1 MKINRTTIIFV
12 FFIMNVIS
20 PITAQEFSVEILPL
34 SKQLPSNSVQRVF
47 QDREGFM
54 WFGTR
59 EGLSRYDGYRTL
71 TFRSGK
77 TTPDLL
83 TDNQITCITNSW
95 ERILIGTKKG
105 LNILNKK
112 TYEISHINNEELK
125 DQEIRSILFDSKGYI
140 WVGTYVALYRCS
152 SDFSSCKR
160 YDSSLP
166 VTSVNSIYED
176 TDNNIWVTFW
186 RKGIFRYD
194 RIKDTFVKY
203 PVLGKENNPFSVFQ
217 DDKKQHWI
225 GTWGEGLY
233 KFYPEESDEQVYMP
247 VESVKKGELPGNGT
261 FFSIQQDK
269 KYGYLWLVS
278 SRGLYAV
285 RKRVDNLVETIDISD
300 ISSKLNNIFSEICLD
315 KSGNLWIASFN
326 EGVAYINLDKPII
339 QNYPMPSIKKTTGLT
354 TNIQAIYN
362 DNDGDIWI
370 NQNRLGLGIY
380 KKDSD
385 KIIWYRDIPDL
396 RGLSGMETIGCI
408 GYSSSNDQVLVGP
421 SYQPFIYIL
430 KKEKGQVKLV
440 SQIDLQQYIKG
451 AGNNPQFF
459 YEDKKL
465 NVWVITSL
473 GLFVKP
479 AGDYNTLKETGF
491 LQREITGLAEDNL
504 GHIWV
509 STRRNGV
516 FCLTVSDDFQIRKEN
531 VVKFDVESGLL
542 ISDNIEDLCTD
553 NEGRVWM
560 GSQEGYVF
568 LYNQKSKTVEDYS
581 DVFTTLTEGVQDM
594 MMDKT
599 GHLWISTNKRI
610 IEYDPKT
617 GGQINYQAGQDIV
630 VNSFTKH
637 SCFESQAGEMFYG
650 GNRGIAVFMPYKRLA
665 DKPEKIRTH
674 IVDVKMGDE
683 SLLTGNL
690 NERFNLLKR
699 TLKLHAEDQNIE
711 IDFSSLNYS
720 FPTKIQYAYKMEGV
734 DKDWVYIKDGRQ
746 FAYYNRLPKG
756 KHTFCVKATDINGL
770 WSSLVTKVQVDK
782 EPAFYETWWA
792 YVIYVMLILL
802 VCYSFYYRTKRRMQL
817 RHELSVAQIEKEKSE
832 ELVQVKL
839 RYFTNISHDLLTPL
853 TIVTCLIDDAE
864 ITYKN
869 KIPQFDMI
877 RTNVNRLKRLLQ
889 QILDFRKVE
898 SGNMK
903 LKVTSGDIVSLIRD
917 VCDSNFMPLIQKK
930 KLTFT
935 FESPEETIQAYFD
948 VDKIDKVV
956 FNLLSNA
963 YKYTGEGGEIKVALS
978 VFLQN
983 GHTYLSIIV
992 SDTGKG
998 IASEDIDKIFTRF
1011 YTNQHWVSS
1020 ETNGIGLSLTKELL
1034 ELHHG
1039 TISVESEVGRG
1050 SSFTVIIPIDKE
1062 SYTEAEINVE
1072 SSQDLKRESG
1082 IGTVNVENNILDW
1095 KQLEEGDI
1103 NTTISDIRLLLVEDN
1118 EELLYLMRRILSKHY
1133 YVLTAKNGIEALE
1146 VMKEY
1151 EADIIVSDVMMP
1163 EMDGLEL
1170 CRVVKGNLDTS
1181 HIPIILLTAKNSAE
1195 DRIKCYNAGANAYI
1209 SKPFELKVLEA
1220 RIDNFLAEKKSK
1232 QEEFRSDAEDINFN
1246 LLDATDIDKEFL
1258 KKVTDV
1264 IQENLSSSTFDV
1276 VQLADAL
1283 AMSKSS
1289 LYRKTKAII
1298 GLSPV
1303 EFIRNVRLKQGVKM
1317 LKNKSISVSEVA
1329 YICGFS
1335 NPKYFSTCF
1344 KEEFGVTPKEFQKSD
1359 TSQ

>member
-1 MKINRTTIIFV
+1 
-12 FFIMNVIS
+12 
-20 PITAQEFSVEILPL
+20 
-34 SKQLPSNSVQRVF
+34 
-47 QDREGFM
+47 
-54 WFGTR
+54 
-59 EGLSRYDGYRTL
+59 
-71 TFRSGK
+71 
-77 TTPDLL
+77 
-83 TDNQITCITNSW
+83 
-95 ERILIGTKKG
+95 
-105 LNILNKK
+105 
-112 TYEISHINNEELK
+112 
-125 DQEIRSILFDSKGYI
+125 
-140 WVGTYVALYRCS
+140 
-152 SDFSSCKR
+152 
-160 YDSSLP
+160 
-166 VTSVNSIYED
+166 
-176 TDNNIWVTFW
+176 
-186 RKGIFRYD
+186 
-194 RIKDTFVKY
+194 
-203 PVLGKENNPFSVFQ
+203 
-217 DDKKQHWI
+217 
-225 GTWGEGLY
+225 
-233 KFYPEESDEQVYMP
+233 
-247 VESVKKGELPGNGT
+247 
-261 FFSIQQDK
+261 
-269 KYGYLWLVS
+269 
-278 SRGLYAV
+278 
-285 RKRVDNLVETIDISD
+285 
-300 ISSKLNNIFSEICLD
+300 
-315 KSGNLWIASFN
+315 
-326 EGVAYINLDKPII
+326 
-339 QNYPMPSIKKTTGLT
+339 
-354 TNIQAIYN
+354 
-362 DNDGDIWI
+362 
-370 NQNRLGLGIY
+370 
-380 KKDSD
+380 
-385 KIIWYRDIPDL
+385 
-396 RGLSGMETIGCI
+396 
-408 GYSSSNDQVLVGP
+408 
-421 SYQPFIYIL
+421 
-430 KKEKGQVKLV
+430 
-440 SQIDLQQYIKG
+440 
-451 AGNNPQFF
+451 
-459 YEDKKL
+459 
-465 NVWVITSL
+465 
-473 GLFVKP
+473 
-479 AGDYNTLKETGF
+479 
-491 LQREITGLAEDNL
+491 
-504 GHIWV
+504 
-509 STRRNGV
+509 
-516 FCLTVSDDFQIRKEN
+516 
-531 VVKFDVESGLL
+531 
-542 ISDNIEDLCTD
+542 
-553 NEGRVWM
+553 
-560 GSQEGYVF
+560 
-568 LYNQKSKTVEDYS
+568 
-581 DVFTTLTEGVQDM
+581 
-594 MMDKT
+594 
-599 GHLWISTNKRI
+599 
-610 IEYDPKT
+610 
-617 GGQINYQAGQDIV
+617 
-630 VNSFTKH
+630 
-637 SCFESQAGEMFYG
+637 
-650 GNRGIAVFMPYKRLA
+650 
-665 DKPEKIRTH
+665 
-674 IVDVKMGDE
+674 
-683 SLLTGNL
+683 
-690 NERFNLLKR
+690 
-699 TLKLHAEDQNIE
+699 
-711 IDFSSLNYS
+711 
-720 FPTKIQYAYKMEGV
+720 
-734 DKDWVYIKDGRQ
+734 
-746 FAYYNRLPKG
+746 
-756 KHTFCVKATDINGL
+756 
-770 WSSLVTKVQVDK
+770 
-782 EPAFYETWWA
+782 
-792 YVIYVMLILL
+792 
-802 VCYSFYYRTKRRMQL
+802 MQL

-1082 IGTVNVENNILDW
+1082 IGTVNAENNILDW

>member
-1 MKINRTTIIFV
+1 
-12 FFIMNVIS
+12 
-20 PITAQEFSVEILPL
+20 
-34 SKQLPSNSVQRVF
+34 
-47 QDREGFM
+47 
-54 WFGTR
+54 
-59 EGLSRYDGYRTL
+59 
-71 TFRSGK
+71 
-77 TTPDLL
+77 
-83 TDNQITCITNSW
+83 
-95 ERILIGTKKG
+95 
-105 LNILNKK
+105 
-112 TYEISHINNEELK
+112 
-125 DQEIRSILFDSKGYI
+125 
-140 WVGTYVALYRCS
+140 
-152 SDFSSCKR
+152 
-160 YDSSLP
+160 
-166 VTSVNSIYED
+166 
-176 TDNNIWVTFW
+176 
-186 RKGIFRYD
+186 
-194 RIKDTFVKY
+194 
-203 PVLGKENNPFSVFQ
+203 
-217 DDKKQHWI
+217 
-225 GTWGEGLY
+225 
-233 KFYPEESDEQVYMP
+233 
-247 VESVKKGELPGNGT
+247 
-261 FFSIQQDK
+261 
-269 KYGYLWLVS
+269 
-278 SRGLYAV
+278 
-285 RKRVDNLVETIDISD
+285 
-300 ISSKLNNIFSEICLD
+300 
-315 KSGNLWIASFN
+315 
-326 EGVAYINLDKPII
+326 
-339 QNYPMPSIKKTTGLT
+339 
-354 TNIQAIYN
+354 
-362 DNDGDIWI
+362 
-370 NQNRLGLGIY
+370 
-380 KKDSD
+380 
-385 KIIWYRDIPDL
+385 
-396 RGLSGMETIGCI
+396 
-408 GYSSSNDQVLVGP
+408 
-421 SYQPFIYIL
+421 
-430 KKEKGQVKLV
+430 
-440 SQIDLQQYIKG
+440 
-451 AGNNPQFF
+451 
-459 YEDKKL
+459 
-465 NVWVITSL
+465 
-473 GLFVKP
+473 
-479 AGDYNTLKETGF
+479 
-491 LQREITGLAEDNL
+491 
-504 GHIWV
+504 
-509 STRRNGV
+509 
-516 FCLTVSDDFQIRKEN
+516 
-531 VVKFDVESGLL
+531 
-542 ISDNIEDLCTD
+542 
-553 NEGRVWM
+553 
-560 GSQEGYVF
+560 
-568 LYNQKSKTVEDYS
+568 
-581 DVFTTLTEGVQDM
+581 
-594 MMDKT
+594 
-599 GHLWISTNKRI
+599 
-610 IEYDPKT
+610 
-617 GGQINYQAGQDIV
+617 
-630 VNSFTKH
+630 
-637 SCFESQAGEMFYG
+637 
-650 GNRGIAVFMPYKRLA
+650 
-665 DKPEKIRTH
+665 
-674 IVDVKMGDE
+674 
-683 SLLTGNL
+683 
-690 NERFNLLKR
+690 
-699 TLKLHAEDQNIE
+699 
-711 IDFSSLNYS
+711 
-720 FPTKIQYAYKMEGV
+720 
-734 DKDWVYIKDGRQ
+734 
-746 FAYYNRLPKG
+746 
-756 KHTFCVKATDINGL
+756 
-770 WSSLVTKVQVDK
+770 
-782 EPAFYETWWA
+782 
-792 YVIYVMLILL
+792 
-802 VCYSFYYRTKRRMQL
+802 MQL

>member
-1 MKINRTTIIFV
+1 
-12 FFIMNVIS
+12 
-20 PITAQEFSVEILPL
+20 
-34 SKQLPSNSVQRVF
+34 
-47 QDREGFM
+47 
-54 WFGTR
+54 
-59 EGLSRYDGYRTL
+59 
-71 TFRSGK
+71 
-77 TTPDLL
+77 
-83 TDNQITCITNSW
+83 
-95 ERILIGTKKG
+95 
-105 LNILNKK
+105 
-112 TYEISHINNEELK
+112 
-125 DQEIRSILFDSKGYI
+125 
-140 WVGTYVALYRCS
+140 
-152 SDFSSCKR
+152 
-160 YDSSLP
+160 
-166 VTSVNSIYED
+166 
-176 TDNNIWVTFW
+176 
-186 RKGIFRYD
+186 
-194 RIKDTFVKY
+194 
-203 PVLGKENNPFSVFQ
+203 
-217 DDKKQHWI
+217 
-225 GTWGEGLY
+225 
-233 KFYPEESDEQVYMP
+233 
-247 VESVKKGELPGNGT
+247 
-261 FFSIQQDK
+261 
-269 KYGYLWLVS
+269 
-278 SRGLYAV
+278 
-285 RKRVDNLVETIDISD
+285 
-300 ISSKLNNIFSEICLD
+300 
-315 KSGNLWIASFN
+315 
-326 EGVAYINLDKPII
+326 
-339 QNYPMPSIKKTTGLT
+339 
-354 TNIQAIYN
+354 
-362 DNDGDIWI
+362 
-370 NQNRLGLGIY
+370 
-380 KKDSD
+380 
-385 KIIWYRDIPDL
+385 
-396 RGLSGMETIGCI
+396 
-408 GYSSSNDQVLVGP
+408 
-421 SYQPFIYIL
+421 
-430 KKEKGQVKLV
+430 
-440 SQIDLQQYIKG
+440 
-451 AGNNPQFF
+451 
-459 YEDKKL
+459 
-465 NVWVITSL
+465 
-473 GLFVKP
+473 
-479 AGDYNTLKETGF
+479 
-491 LQREITGLAEDNL
+491 
-504 GHIWV
+504 
-509 STRRNGV
+509 
-516 FCLTVSDDFQIRKEN
+516 
-531 VVKFDVESGLL
+531 
-542 ISDNIEDLCTD
+542 
-553 NEGRVWM
+553 
-560 GSQEGYVF
+560 
-568 LYNQKSKTVEDYS
+568 
-581 DVFTTLTEGVQDM
+581 
-594 MMDKT
+594 
-599 GHLWISTNKRI
+599 
-610 IEYDPKT
+610 
-617 GGQINYQAGQDIV
+617 
-630 VNSFTKH
+630 
-637 SCFESQAGEMFYG
+637 
-650 GNRGIAVFMPYKRLA
+650 
-665 DKPEKIRTH
+665 
-674 IVDVKMGDE
+674 
-683 SLLTGNL
+683 
-690 NERFNLLKR
+690 
-699 TLKLHAEDQNIE
+699 
-711 IDFSSLNYS
+711 
-720 FPTKIQYAYKMEGV
+720 
-734 DKDWVYIKDGRQ
+734 
-746 FAYYNRLPKG
+746 
-756 KHTFCVKATDINGL
+756 
-770 WSSLVTKVQVDK
+770 
-782 EPAFYETWWA
+782 
-792 YVIYVMLILL
+792 MLILL

-1082 IGTVNVENNILDW
+1082 IGTVNAENNILDW

>member
-1 MKINRTTIIFV
+1 
-12 FFIMNVIS
+12 
-20 PITAQEFSVEILPL
+20 
-34 SKQLPSNSVQRVF
+34 
-47 QDREGFM
+47 
-54 WFGTR
+54 
-59 EGLSRYDGYRTL
+59 
-71 TFRSGK
+71 
-77 TTPDLL
+77 
-83 TDNQITCITNSW
+83 
-95 ERILIGTKKG
+95 
-105 LNILNKK
+105 
-112 TYEISHINNEELK
+112 
-125 DQEIRSILFDSKGYI
+125 
-140 WVGTYVALYRCS
+140 
-152 SDFSSCKR
+152 
-160 YDSSLP
+160 
-166 VTSVNSIYED
+166 
-176 TDNNIWVTFW
+176 
-186 RKGIFRYD
+186 
-194 RIKDTFVKY
+194 
-203 PVLGKENNPFSVFQ
+203 
-217 DDKKQHWI
+217 
-225 GTWGEGLY
+225 
-233 KFYPEESDEQVYMP
+233 
-247 VESVKKGELPGNGT
+247 
-261 FFSIQQDK
+261 
-269 KYGYLWLVS
+269 
-278 SRGLYAV
+278 
-285 RKRVDNLVETIDISD
+285 
-300 ISSKLNNIFSEICLD
+300 
-315 KSGNLWIASFN
+315 
-326 EGVAYINLDKPII
+326 
-339 QNYPMPSIKKTTGLT
+339 
-354 TNIQAIYN
+354 
-362 DNDGDIWI
+362 
-370 NQNRLGLGIY
+370 
-380 KKDSD
+380 
-385 KIIWYRDIPDL
+385 
-396 RGLSGMETIGCI
+396 
-408 GYSSSNDQVLVGP
+408 
-421 SYQPFIYIL
+421 
-430 KKEKGQVKLV
+430 
-440 SQIDLQQYIKG
+440 
-451 AGNNPQFF
+451 
-459 YEDKKL
+459 
-465 NVWVITSL
+465 
-473 GLFVKP
+473 
-479 AGDYNTLKETGF
+479 
-491 LQREITGLAEDNL
+491 
-504 GHIWV
+504 
-509 STRRNGV
+509 
-516 FCLTVSDDFQIRKEN
+516 
-531 VVKFDVESGLL
+531 
-542 ISDNIEDLCTD
+542 
-553 NEGRVWM
+553 
-560 GSQEGYVF
+560 
-568 LYNQKSKTVEDYS
+568 
-581 DVFTTLTEGVQDM
+581 
-594 MMDKT
+594 
-599 GHLWISTNKRI
+599 
-610 IEYDPKT
+610 
-617 GGQINYQAGQDIV
+617 
-630 VNSFTKH
+630 
-637 SCFESQAGEMFYG
+637 
-650 GNRGIAVFMPYKRLA
+650 
-665 DKPEKIRTH
+665 
-674 IVDVKMGDE
+674 
-683 SLLTGNL
+683 
-690 NERFNLLKR
+690 
-699 TLKLHAEDQNIE
+699 
-711 IDFSSLNYS
+711 
-720 FPTKIQYAYKMEGV
+720 
-734 DKDWVYIKDGRQ
+734 
-746 FAYYNRLPKG
+746 
-756 KHTFCVKATDINGL
+756 
-770 WSSLVTKVQVDK
+770 
-782 EPAFYETWWA
+782 
-792 YVIYVMLILL
+792 
-802 VCYSFYYRTKRRMQL
+802 MQL

-853 TIVTCLIDDAE
+853 TIVTCLIDDVE

-1072 SSQDLKRESG
+1072 SSQELKRESG
-1082 IGTVNVENNILDW
+1082 IGTMNAENNILDW

-1133 YVLTAKNGIEALE
+1133 NVLTAKNGIEALE

-1195 DRIKCYNAGANAYI
+1195 DRIECYNAGANAYI